1 MFTDMSE
8 TDLWNYRSSV
18 PNPDDFD
25 TFWDS
30 TLAEAA
36 EHDLD
41 VQVEP
46 YESGLA
52 TVTVWDVTFS
62 GFGGDRIKAWLLLP
76 AAASGPLPV
85 VVEYVG
91 YGGGRGNPLES
102 LLWSSAGYA
111 HLLMDSRGQGAA
123 HHRGSTPDTGATGP
137 AFPGVMTRGIERP
150 EDYYYRRL
158 FTDAVRAV
166 DAAKALPQVDPER
179 VAIVGGSQGGAMVLA
194 VAGLRSD
201 LSAAVAY
208 VPFLSDIRRATEIT
222 DNMPYREIASYLA
235 VQRDRVEQV
244 FTTLAYFDGVNFARR
259 ATVPVWYSAALM
271 DPVCPPSTVFASF
284 SEYAGPK
291 QITVWPYN
299 AHEGGAIED
308 AVIAMEAIGGVFASS
323 GEDTKVS

>member
-8 TDLWNYRSSV
+8 ADLWEYRSSV
-18 PNPDDFD
+18 PNPENFD
-25 TFWDS
+25 EFWRS

-41 VQVEP
+41 VVVTP
-46 YESGLA
+46 YESGLS

-62 GFGGDRIKAWLLLP
+62 GYAGDRIKAWLLVP
-76 AAASGPLPV
+76 AAATGPLPV
-85 VVEYVG
+85 IVEYVG
-91 YGGGRGNPLES
+91 YGGGRGNALES
-102 LLWSSAGYA
+102 LIWSSAGYA
-111 HLLMDSRGQGAA
+111 HLVMDSRGQGAA
-123 HHRGSTPDTGATGP
+123 HHRGSTPDTGGSGP

-166 DAAKALPQVDPER
+166 DAAKSLPQVDADR
-179 VAIVGGSQGGAMVLA
+179 IAVVGGSQGGAMALA

-208 VPFLSDIRRATEIT
+208 VPFLSDIRRATTIT

-235 VQRDRVEQV
+235 VQRDMVETV
-244 FTTLAYFDGVNFARR
+244 FATLAYFDGVNFARR
-259 ATVPVWYSAALM
+259 ASTPIWYSAALM
-271 DPVCPPSTVFASF
+271 DPVCPPSTVFASY

-291 QITVWPYN
+291 HIRVWPYN
-299 AHEGGAIED
+299 AHEGGAVED
-308 AVIAMEAIGGVFASS
+308 VVRALKAVGGVFGGS
-323 GEDTKVS
+323 VV